1 MTVFQEEKRRRKFI
15 SQPTSV
21 IWSGSTGNVM
31 LNDLKRQLGFS
42 LPVVFAGHC
51 QDTTVAGKELLFN

>member
-1 MTVFQEEKRRRKFI
+1 
-15 SQPTSV
+15 
-21 IWSGSTGNVM
+21 M